1 MILTAD
7 QLEEITGKRRSR
19 SQVDV
24 LAALGIP
31 YKVRPDGKVIVLR
44 AAFEVALGY
53 ASTPKRSTPPQVRLP
68 AQR

>member
-7 QLEEITGKRRSR
+7 QLEEVTGKRRAR

-31 YKVRPDGKVIVLR
+31 YKTRPDGTPVVLR
-44 AAFEVALGY
+44 AALEAALGY
-53 ASTPKRSTPPQVRLP
+53 ATTQNRQTPPRVRLP
-68 AQR
+68 TPR